1 MEDEKLGL
9 QLQDLRIKKNITQ
22 EMVAEYMNVSRQTI
36 SKWEANKSKPSTKNL
51 IRLAEFFE
59 VPLSRLTGT
68 VDHEKE
74 INISK
79 FNRSFMM
86 LTTTIYSG
94 SCILYSLGKGDALL
108 QGICLFIIFVMGILM
123 SFGIWKLKPEI
134 RKKIAFEQLI
144 FCIMCWLL
152 NSILPLYIGNIIT
165 MLVALAISAFWVKR
179 VVLKLQ
185 MTN

>member
-9 QLQDLRIKKNITQ
+9 QLQDLRIKKNMTQ
-22 EMVAEYMNVSRQTI
+22 EMVAEYMDVSRQTI
-36 SKWEANKSKPSTKNL
+36 SKWEANKSKPSMKNL

-108 QGICLFIIFVMGILM
+108 QGI
-123 SFGIWKLKPEI
+123 WKLKPEI

-165 MLVALAISAFWVKR
+165 MLAALAISAFWVKR
-179 VVLKLQ
+179 VVLELQ